1 MLQSALELV
10 SGESLSPTQC
20 TVGNF
25 VQLSGVIQTCL
36 LAFINGVHAY
46 LSLKEITVTQY
57 WDSRFSAAQTCGRAQ
72 GILFDPDES
81 GMLGDLF

>member
-25 VQLSGVIQTCL
+25 VQISDVIPTCL
-36 LAFINGVHAY
+36 LAFIHGIHAY
-46 LSLKEITVTQY
+46 LSSKGDY
-57 WDSRFSAAQTCGRAQ
+57 CSP
-72 GILFDPDES
+72 ILGFMVLCSTD
-81 GMLGDLF
+81 MW

>member
-25 VQLSGVIQTCL
+25 VQLSGVIQTD
-36 LAFINGVHAY
+36 
-46 LSLKEITVTQY
+46 LSPCIHKWGSCIPLFKGDY
-57 WDSRFSAAQTCGRAQ
+57 CSP
-72 GILFDPDES
+72 ILVFMVLCSTD
-81 GMLGDLF
+81 MW